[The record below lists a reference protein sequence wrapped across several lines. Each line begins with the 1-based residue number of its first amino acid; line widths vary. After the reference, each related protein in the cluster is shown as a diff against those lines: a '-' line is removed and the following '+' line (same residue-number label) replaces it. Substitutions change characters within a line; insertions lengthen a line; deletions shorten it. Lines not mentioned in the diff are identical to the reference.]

1 MITEHDDL
9 KSGDK
14 FLYGDV
20 DKIYQ
25 IHYTLQKLPDFNLW
39 ILVQDKTGGHWAGL
53 KSTAFEAFGGWKHMF
68 TRN

>member
-20 DKIYQ
+20 DGYE
-25 IHYTLQKLPDFNLW
+25 IHYTLQKLPDFDLW

-53 KSTAFEAFGGWKHMF
+53 MSTAFEAFGDWESKF
-68 TRN
+68 TRA